1 MDYTDNAVTSTAQ
14 NSFKMAIRTAGQPS
28 ESTAC
33 IHAIFFRNSSGGTA
47 QEFKLLS
54 RRSATRGESPL
65 CSTVSALFCHSFD
78 ACLRRRSPERLWAVR
93 AFAGIARGEG
103 GDGFQR
109 GLKCTA
115 HIGNVRVES
124 WR

>member
-1 MDYTDNAVTSTAQ
+1 MRFWLRLTFAYFCSYLHVLDV
-14 NSFKMAIRTAGQPS
+14 
-28 ESTAC
+28 
-33 IHAIFFRNSSGGTA
+33 FRC
-47 QEFKLLS
+47 F
-54 RRSATRGESPL
+54 
-65 CSTVSALFCHSFD
+65 VSCQLALAFCHLFD

-124 WR
+124 W

>member
-1 MDYTDNAVTSTAQ
+1 MDYTDSAVTSAAQ
-14 NSFKMAIRTAGQPS
+14 NSFTMAIRSAGRPS
-28 ESTAC
+28 ESMAC
-33 IHAIFFRNSSGGTA
+33 IHAVFFSGTHRGTA
-47 QEFKLLS
+47 QEFKLLT
-54 RRSATRGESPL
+54 RRSSTRGKSSL
-65 CSTVSALFCHSFD
+65 YSIGSASFCHLFD

-109 GLKCTA
+109 GLKCAA

-124 WR
+124 W